1 MSKQLNLNRKWL
13 ITTIEIHTAMYYVDA
28 LDEKEA
34 IRNVQ
39 AQICNENETE
49 MFKIRQDDSY
59 VRTLDSSQWSIAS
72 DDKNY
77 KNWYGINPDNV
88 EMYRE

>member
-13 ITTIEIHTAMYYVDA
+13 VTTLELHTAMYYVEA

-39 AQICNENETE
+39 SQICNENETE
-49 MFKIRQDDSY
+49 MFKILQEDSY
-59 VRTLDSSQWSIAS
+59 VRTLDSRKWTIEN
-72 DDKNY
+72 DDNDY
-77 KNWYGINPDNV
+77 KNWNGLNPDNI